1 MIVSFKH
8 KGLEDFYTNGTTK
21 GIQPAHSA
29 KLKRILALLDVAAI
43 AADMDLP
50 GYRLHEL
57 KGKLKGYWSVT
68 VNGNWRVT
76 FRFLNNRDVEL
87 VNYLDYH

>member
-8 KGLEDFYTNGTTK
+8 KGLELFYTTVTTK
-21 GIQPAHSA
+21 GIQAEHTA
-29 KLKRILALLDVAAI
+29 KLRRILALLDVATAP
-43 AADMDLP
+43 ADVDLP

-57 KGKLKGYWSVT
+57 KGKLKGYWSIT

-76 FRFLNNRDVEL
+76 FRFLNSRDVEL

>member
-8 KGLEDFYTNGTTK
+8 KGLEDFYNTGTTK
-21 GIQPAHSA
+21 GIQTAHSA
-29 KLKRILALLDVAAI
+29 KLRRILALLDVAAI
-43 AADMDLP
+43 PLDMDLP

-57 KGKLKGYWSVT
+57 KGNLKGYWSVT